1 MQNRTNRITVR
12 LTDDELARMKFKM
25 DEAGI
30 SCMSSYMRKMLLDG
44 YCVKV
49 DTSDFKEVCRLVR
62 ICSNNLNQ
70 YAKKANG
77 LGVVNQADI
86 NDLKTKFADLNENT
100 KELKNI
106 FASLRNI

>member
-25 DEAGI
+25 DEVGI

-77 LGVVNQADI
+77 LGLIHEADI
-86 NDLKTKFADLNENT
+86 KDLQHRFEDIWEGMRTILKKFAA
-100 KELKNI
+100 I
-106 FASLRNI
+106 R

>member
-1 MQNRTNRITVR
+1 MR
-12 LTDDELARMKFKM
+12 LSDDELARMKFKM
-25 DEAGI
+25 DEVGV
-30 SCMSSYMRKMLLDG
+30 SCMSAYMRKMLLDG

-49 DTSDFKEVCRLVR
+49 DYSDIREVCRLVR

-86 NDLKTKFADLNENT
+86 NDLKMRFTDLSKNT
-100 KELKNI
+100 NELKNI
-106 FASLRNI
+106 FASLKCN